1 MCEISEIIKESL
13 DDIKGFASADAII
26 GKTIK
31 TDAGVSIIPISKM
44 TVGFI
49 GGGVDYGQK
58 KLAQNQ
64 NFGGGSGAAI
74 SITPIAL
81 LTIKE
86 DSTVNLIP
94 IEKDKNGS
102 DKIFS
107 MLERTPEIIAKI
119 KSSMS

>member
-1 MCEISEIIKESL
+1 MSEIIKESL
-13 DDIKGFASADAII
+13 DGIKGFASTDAII

-31 TDAGVSIIPISKM
+31 TDSGVSIIPISKM

-64 NFGGGSGAAI
+64 NFGGGSGAAV

-81 LTIKE
+81 LAIKD

-107 MLERTPEIIAKI
+107 VLERTPEIIGKI

>member
-1 MCEISEIIKESL
+1 
-13 DDIKGFASADAII
+13 
-26 GKTIK
+26 
-31 TDAGVSIIPISKM
+31 M

-64 NFGGGSGAAI
+64 NFGGGSGAAV

-81 LTIKE
+81 LAIKD

-107 MLERTPEIIAKI
+107 VLERTPEIIGKI

>member
-1 MCEISEIIKESL
+1 MCEMSEIIKESL
-13 DDIKGFASADAII
+13 DGIKVFASTDAII

-31 TDAGVSIIPISKM
+31 TDSGVSIIPISKM

-64 NFGGGSGAAI
+64 NFGGGSGAAV

-81 LTIKE
+81 LAIKD

-107 MLERTPEIIAKI
+107 VLERTPEIIGKI

>member
-1 MCEISEIIKESL
+1 MREMSEIIKESL
-13 DDIKGFASADAII
+13 DGIKGFASTDAII

-31 TDAGVSIIPISKM
+31 TDGGVSIIPISKM
-44 TVGFI
+44 TVGFV

-58 KLAQNQ
+58 KLSQNQ
-64 NFGGGSGAAI
+64 NFGGGSGAAV

-81 LTIKE
+81 LAIKQ

-94 IEKDKNGS
+94 IEKEKSGC

-107 MLERTPEIIAKI
+107 VLERAPEILGKI